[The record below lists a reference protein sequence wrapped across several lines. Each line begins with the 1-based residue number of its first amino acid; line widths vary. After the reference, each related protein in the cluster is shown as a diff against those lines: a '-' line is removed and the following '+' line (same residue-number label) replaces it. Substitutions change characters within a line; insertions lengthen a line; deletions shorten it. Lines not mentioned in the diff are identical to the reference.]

1 MIFQEPGTFS
11 TPRNPAQLQQ
21 RICQASQRLGFA
33 GFAFHISAA
42 PMRLCSSI
50 GACRCLWVHVVA
62 ERIGDDP
69 AVLLRND
76 AARKHQRKANTDFSA
91 LISALAAGF
100 LGK

>member
-1 MIFQEPGTFS
+1 
-11 TPRNPAQLQQ
+11 
-21 RICQASQRLGFA
+21 
-33 GFAFHISAA
+33 
-42 PMRLCSSI
+42 MRLCSSI

-76 AARKHQRKANTDFSA
+76 AARKHQQKANTDFSA
-91 LISALAAGF
+91 QISALAAGF